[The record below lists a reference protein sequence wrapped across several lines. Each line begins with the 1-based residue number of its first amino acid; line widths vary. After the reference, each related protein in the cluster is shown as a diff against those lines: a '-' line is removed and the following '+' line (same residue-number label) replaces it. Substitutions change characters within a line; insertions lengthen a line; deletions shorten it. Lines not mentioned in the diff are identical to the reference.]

1 MTFGQF
7 FMFPDFS
14 LTIFNF
20 QVFQS
25 PWEPCI
31 TFGLTRGLA
40 YDEGGHNIRACIPET
55 LCMSVLSVLRDP
67 QRSSEILRDP
77 QRSRARAGHE
87 TVYLLIAVVCDMVIV
102 LPAGLYGHAPVTR

>member
-67 QRSSEILRDP
+67 QRS
-77 QRSRARAGHE
+77 RARAGHE